1 MIRDTELVEW
11 FRESTPYVS
20 LHRDKTFVIMLD
32 GDTIACKNFINII
45 NVSVSEALRKQKV
58 HTRVSFYNTSII
70 FIFYII

>member
-45 NVSVSEALRKQKV
+45 NGEFCLAFVLVK
-58 HTRVSFYNTSII
+58 
-70 FIFYII
+70 